1 MGQQA
6 STGIG
11 TFNQFWVYLVPLGGA
26 YIADAHLGRYRT
38 ICVALAVA
46 IFGHIV
52 MVISAIPPV
61 ITKPHNSLAAFIIG
75 LIIMGS
81 GTGAF
86 KPNISPLIAEQ
97 LPLTKMSIR
106 VTKNGERVIVDPAV
120 TASRVYHYF
129 YMFINI
135 GALVGQ
141 IGMVNLLL
149 LIKLAL
155 V

>member
-11 TFNQFWVYLVPLGGA
+11 TFNQFWVYLVPLFGA
-26 YIADAHLGRYRT
+26 YLADAHLGRFRT
-38 ICVALAVA
+38 ICLSLAIA
-46 IFGHIV
+46 ILGHII

-61 ITKPHNSLAAFIIG
+61 ITKPHSSLAAFIIG

-81 GTGAF
+81 GTGGF

-97 LPLTKMSIR
+97 LPLTKLAVR
-106 VTKNGERVIVDPAV
+106 VTKKGERVIVDPAV
-120 TASRVYHYF
+120 TSSRVYHYF

-141 IGMVNLLL
+141 IGMVWTLNFS
-149 LIKLAL
+149 
-155 V
+155 